1 MARTGTTNP
10 TRERILDVALDL
22 FVRKGYAE
30 ASLREIAAELGFSKA
45 ALYYHFES
53 KQDILMALHMR
64 VHSITAD
71 VLPVLEAGTDVDE
84 TWRRLVDVL
93 IGLTLRHRRLLEL
106 HLKNQDAIAELHTE
120 PARAKHGP
128 FVTEIQDQL
137 MGLILDPSVPVDG
150 RIRRIAT
157 LGAIAGVLLGA
168 STYEDLADAELEAS
182 LRGIAGDLVGRDP
195 TAGS

>member
-1 MARTGTTNP
+1 MTREMARTGTTTP

-64 VHSITAD
+64 VHSITSD
-71 VLPVLEAGTDVDE
+71 VLPVLAAGTDPDE
-84 TWRRLVDVL
+84 TWRHLVDVL

-106 HLKNQDAIAELHTE
+106 HLKNQDAIAELHAE
-120 PARAKHGP
+120 PALARHGP
-128 FVTEIQDQL
+128 FV
-137 MGLILDPSVPVDG
+137 
-150 RIRRIAT
+150 
-157 LGAIAGVLLGA
+157 
-168 STYEDLADAELEAS
+168 
-182 LRGIAGDLVGRDP
+182 
-195 TAGS
+195 